1 MNKLIESG
9 KSDPLSYRGKTD
21 WLSPR
26 TKEDSLSFLMQVSS
40 IYSNKGGISS
50 YLDQLVQSGKFREVV
65 DFDIPSQGIELED
78 FRGATQIRALFSKNT
93 WVDLGYDPLLE
104 GVKSFLKAEHRCRDT
119 NLSFLL
125 SRPNTGRVGKIF
137 NLAREK
143 LAEMMGQ
150 VPSLKQLQ
158 LRYGP
163 GANTQVKMAQ
173 ASLSGKLSAKLAC
186 SEDMLPF
193 VGEFLAELPLL
204 STHWHQ
210 RWADDV
216 TREVGKPCFPLYEP
230 DPEFVRIT
238 VTVGVDDGKLVFVLK
253 NAKTHR
259 PIIAEPPLNGMFQLG
274 VGSHLKDGLASLG
287 LDLRDQERNRK
298 LAREGSID
306 GSLATIDLSSASDT
320 LSWEFVAFMLPPEWF
335 DLMSKLRTG
344 TFTYSGTSYRLEKFS
359 SMGNGFTF
367 ELESAIFYALAFAC
381 VSAVGGDVSRIGVFG
396 DDIIV
401 PTDAVDTLFEVFD
414 RSGFWVNPQKSFWTG
429 PFRESCGAD
438 WLAGNDVR
446 PFFVRDVISD
456 KTLYNFHNW
465 AMRRGERELAKL
477 CVDWTWEHNRL
488 FGPDG
493 YGDGHLLGS
502 HSLYSRRSDRRRGWC
517 GGYFDTYSL
526 KPLRQKKRGAADWI
540 IPAYSVYVRSG
551 ADSPTDPYVLRGSE
565 GYVRTSIYTLTQGI
579 FLK

>member
-1 MNKLIESG
+1 MKRLIESG
-9 KSDPLSYRGKTD
+9 KSDPLAYKGNTD

-26 TKEDSLSFLMQVSS
+26 SQEDSIVFLREVSS
-40 IYSNKGGISS
+40 IYSSKGEYSLH
-50 YLDQLVQSGKFREVV
+50 LDNLVQAGRFREVV
-65 DFDIPSQGIELED
+65 EFDIPSQGVELED

-93 WVDLGYDPLLE
+93 WVDLGYNPLLE
-104 GVKSFLKAEHRCRDT
+104 GVKSFLKAEQRCRDT
-119 NLSFLL
+119 NLSFSL
-125 SRPNTGRVGKIF
+125 SRPDIGRVGKVF

-143 LAEMMGQ
+143 LADVIGRC
-150 VPSLKQLQ
+150 PSLQQLQ

-173 ASLSGKLSAKLAC
+173 ATLSGKLLAKLAC

-193 VGEFLAELPLL
+193 VGEFLAELPQL
-204 STHWHQ
+204 STVWHQ
-210 RWADDV
+210 MWADQV

-230 DPEFVRIT
+230 DPEFVR
-238 VTVGVDDGKLVFVLK
+238 VTVSVEVDDGKLVFVPK

-259 PIIAEPPLNGMFQLG
+259 PIIIEPPLNGMFQLG
-274 VGSHLKDGLASLG
+274 VGTYLKDRLALEG

-306 GSLATIDLSSASDT
+306 GSLATIDLSIASDT
-320 LSWEFVAFMLPPEWF
+320 LAWELVAYMLPLEWL
-335 DLMSKLRTG
+335 DLLGKLRTG
-344 TFTYSGTSYRLEKFS
+344 TFAYEGTSYQLEKFS

-367 ELESAIFYALAFAC
+367 ELESAIFYALTFGC
-381 VSAVGGDVSRIGVFG
+381 VSFLGGDVSKIGVFG

-401 PTDAVDTLFEVFD
+401 PTDAVELLFEVFD
-414 RSGFWVNPQKSFWTG
+414 RAGFWVNPQKSFWSG
-429 PFRESCGAD
+429 SFRESCGAD
-438 WLAGNDVR
+438 WLDGNDVR

-465 AMRRGERELAKL
+465 ALRRGERELAIL
-477 CVDWTWEHNRL
+477 CRDWTWEHNHL

-502 HSLYSRRSDRRRGWC
+502 HSLHTRRKDRRAGWC

-526 KPLRQKKRGAADWI
+526 KPLRQRNRGAADWL
-540 IPAYSVYVRSG
+540 IPTYSVYVRSG
-551 ADSPTDPYVLRGSE
+551 AETPTDPYSLRGSD
-565 GYVRTSIYTLTQGI
+565 GYVRTSVYTLTQGI
-579 FLK
+579 FLR